1 MKTDIKMTLE
11 DGTDKVFSFKA
22 TGTTAVRFKTIFGE
36 EIMAEITA
44 LWNSVGTDDLN
55 RAAII
60 TNSGKIDN
68 ETETVLR
75 IMESIAC
82 SGHMDAIGKI
92 AYVMN
97 RQAEGVQISD
107 MGMDDY
113 LEWLDQ
119 FQPIELLQN
128 AVTFIQ
134 LYLGNRETTS
144 NLKKPSGPQKEN

>member
-1 MKTDIKMTLE
+1 MKTDIKMALE
-11 DGTDKVFSFKA
+11 DGKEKSFSFKA
-22 TGTTAVRFKTIFGE
+22 TGTTAVRFKTIFGD

-55 RAAII
+55 TAAAI
-60 TNSGKIDN
+60 TEGKKVDD
-68 ETETVLR
+68 ETGTVLR
-75 IMESIAC
+75 IMENIAT
-82 SGHMDAIGKI
+82 SGHMDAVGKL

-97 RQAEGVQISD
+97 RQAEGVQMSD

-113 LEWLDQ
+113 LDWLDQ
-119 FQPIELLQN
+119 FQPIELLKN

-144 NLKKPSGPQKEN
+144 SLKKASGPQTES